1 MLPENADY
9 EEGFSI
15 DRLAD
20 YELTGGEINLV
31 IKNTAY
37 KVATRKES
45 LFMMSDFLE
54 EIERELN
61 SRFDSSKS
69 MVLKFR
75 LFLSNFFDIIYPILD
90 KEG

>member
-69 MVLKFR
+69 MGFK
-75 LFLSNFFDIIYPILD
+75 I
-90 KEG
+90 